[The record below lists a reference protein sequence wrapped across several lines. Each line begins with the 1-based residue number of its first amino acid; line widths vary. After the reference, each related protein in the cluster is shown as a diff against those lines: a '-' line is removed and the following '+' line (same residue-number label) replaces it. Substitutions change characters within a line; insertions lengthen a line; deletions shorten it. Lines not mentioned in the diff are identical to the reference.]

1 MKNLSFRPAI
11 PAERTALEDLQ
22 WRASLMWEDYRDA
35 LLENPDAIDL
45 PLNQITD
52 GRAIVAEMLGEIVG
66 FAVVL
71 PRDDGHAEL
80 DALFVEPKVWRPWR
94 WPRAD
99 RRSAGICLRRR
110 RNEPVCRR
118 QSARAG
124 FLRGMRLCLDR
135 RGANPFRTWASDA
148 PRPNRR
154 LVIAVVLFQ
163 VQRRPD
169 DGFVLRRW
177 LAGIAKPN

>member
-1 MKNLSFRPAI
+1 MNNLSFRPAI

-45 PLNQITD
+45 PLDQITD

-80 DALFVEPKVWRPWR
+80 DALFVEPKVWRR
-94 WPRAD
+94 GIG
-99 RRSAGICLRRR
+99 RRL
-110 RNEPVCRR
+110 
-118 QSARAG
+118 
-124 FLRGMRLCLDR
+124 MKR
-135 RGANPFRTWASDA
+135 RGHLPAQTAQRACLSSPIRALRIST
-148 PRPNRR
+148 RR
-154 LVIAVVLFQ
+154 AAL
-163 VQRRPD
+163 P
-169 DGFVLRRW
+169 
-177 LAGIAKPN
+177 

>member
-1 MKNLSFRPAI
+1 MASDFSPSECQSLQFELRPPFAGHMNNLSFRRAI

-45 PLNQITD
+45 PPDQITD

-80 DALFVEPKVWRPWR
+80 DALFVEPKVWRR
-94 WPRAD
+94 GVGRGLIEEARAFASADGAMSLFVVANPRAQD
-99 RRSAGICLRRR
+99 FYAAC
-110 RNEPVCRR
+110 
-118 QSARAG
+118 
-124 FLRGMRLCLDR
+124 
-135 RGANPFRTWASDA
+135 
-148 PRPNRR
+148 
-154 LVIAVVLFQ
+154 
-163 VQRRPD
+163 
-169 DGFVLRRW
+169 GFVLIGEAPTRFGAGLVMRRDQ
-177 LAGIAKPN
+177 AGAM